1 MCCCVTDFF
10 FGCSFVN
17 CVLYA
22 TVLPFP
28 LYYLFVLC
36 VLGRTA
42 VKFVS
47 VVRCCSF
54 VPLEMCFGLLLLLAM
69 VCFVSIDF
77 AFCVFFLLE
86 CSTDSDIGTF
96 DIACLLPCLQNHHPK
111 SQTTTPPPQS
121 HYLGFADVNLRL
133 FYVAFT
139 CYLTFVCTVCIAL
152 LLHLRL
158 FVHVFFL
165 VSLLCVAVI
174 VVFFILFAVTLC
186 E

>member
-1 MCCCVTDFF
+1 
-10 FGCSFVN
+10 
-17 CVLYA
+17 
-22 TVLPFP
+22 
-28 LYYLFVLC
+28 
-36 VLGRTA
+36 
-42 VKFVS
+42 
-47 VVRCCSF
+47 
-54 VPLEMCFGLLLLLAM
+54 MCFGLLLLLAM

-77 AFCVFFLLE
+77 AFCVCFLFE
-86 CSTDSDIGTF
+86 CSTILIRHAFVRMPSAFKIT
-96 DIACLLPCLQNHHPK
+96 IHSNYHHPF
-111 SQTTTPPPQS
+111 TLTPS

-158 FVHVFFL
+158 FFHVFF

-174 VVFFILFAVTLC
+174 VCVFILFAVTLC